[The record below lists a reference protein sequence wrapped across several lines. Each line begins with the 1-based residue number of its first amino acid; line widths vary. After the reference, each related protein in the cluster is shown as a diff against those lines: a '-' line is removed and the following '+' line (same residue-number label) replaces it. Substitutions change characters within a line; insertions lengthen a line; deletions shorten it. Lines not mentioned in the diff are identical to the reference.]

1 MSQDERKFLKDAKT
15 NDNIIYM
22 WEDKGPSFV
31 KMNKKQYLEAGE
43 KELSNEHFYQE
54 VENDLSH
61 QIKQRNDV
69 IADAMVQNDEIPEKV
84 GLFLKAGKSDLS
96 KFYHLLKTHKIPPNL
111 EDPQQWLEERG
122 FPLRGIVSGCGAP
135 TERLSG
141 FVDFFLQDGMK
152 NLETFLEDTKHTL
165 QIIEDLNDKIDAGE
179 VSLEGVALVS
189 LDVDSMYNNMS
200 EELGTQACREYLESR
215 TFLGDGTDVSTN
227 SILTA
232 LNLCLKNN
240 FFSFNGKVYKQI
252 HGVGTGIKL
261 APTYACLLLRSG
273 QV

>member
-1 MSQDERKFLKDAKT
+1 
-15 NDNIIYM
+15 M
-22 WEDKGPSFV
+22 WEDKGPIFV
-31 KMNKKQYLEAGE
+31 KMNTHQYLEAGE
-43 KELSNEHFYQE
+43 KELSNERFYQE

-152 NLETFLEDTKHTL
+152 NLNTFLEDTKHTL
-165 QIIEDLNDKIDAGE
+165 QIIEDLNEKIEAGE

-200 EELGTQACREYLESR
+200 EDLGTEACREYLESR
-215 TFLGDGTDVSTN
+215 NFQGDGNHVSSN

-261 APTYACLLLRSG
+261 APTYACLGLGKYERTPFSSDQPLLRKILLWKLL
-273 QV
+273 